1 MGDPQTVILEGR
13 GPGESPAPVREEPR
27 PAASRG
33 RRLLTALVTSR
44 ESAIFLALIIIMAVI
59 GVSAPNF
66 LSGGNLYLVSR
77 QISFVAIVA
86 FGELFVILTGGI
98 DLSVGSIMALA
109 GMAAAYAMKVGIP
122 PPFAVAFGLL
132 VGLSMG
138 ALNGALIS
146 YVRIAPFIVT
156 LGMLSFASGL
166 VLGLTKGWPITE
178 IPPSFMPLAQGS
190 WLGLPIP
197 VWIAVAI
204 ALVAHV
210 VLTHT
215 AFGRRTYAI
224 GGNEQATFLS
234 GINVDRVKFIL
245 YMIPALTASVAGI
258 ILVARFNSA
267 QADTGKGWELDA
279 IAAAVIGGTSLAGG
293 SGSVLGV
300 VIGACI
306 MGVIKNGLVLMRVSS
321 YWQTAIIGIIIVL
334 AAVLDRFK
342 SKRA

>member
-1 MGDPQTVILEGR
+1 VEIPSAARASPGR
-13 GPGESPAPVREEPR
+13 GRSVVSAVVR
-27 PAASRG
+27 
-33 RRLLTALVTSR
+33 TR
-44 ESAIFLALIIIMAVI
+44 ESAIFLALALIIAVI
-59 GVSAPNF
+59 GFAAPNF
-66 LSGGNLYLVSR
+66 LSASNLFLVSR

-109 GMAAAYAMKVGIP
+109 GMAAAWAMKAGLPVPLAALAG
-122 PPFAVAFGLL
+122 VA

-138 ALNGALIS
+138 AVNGALIS

-156 LGMLSFASGL
+156 LGMLSLASGL

-178 IPPSFMPLAQGS
+178 IPASFLPLAQGAF
-190 WLGLPIP
+190 LGLPIP
-197 VWIAVAI
+197 VWIAAGVA
-204 ALVAHV
+204 VASHV
-210 VLTHT
+210 TLRYT

-234 GINVDRVKFIL
+234 GIDVSRIKFVL
-245 YMIPALTASVAGI
+245 YMISAATSSIAGI
-258 ILVARFNSA
+258 VLVARFNSA

-334 AAVLDRFK
+334 AAVLDRLK
-342 SKRA
+342 SRRA

>member
-1 MGDPQTVILEGR
+1 MESTAGDLVSPRNGHRSMSLRILQ
-13 GPGESPAPVREEPR
+13 SK
-27 PAASRG
+27 
-33 RRLLTALVTSR
+33 

-59 GVSAPNF
+59 TYAAPKF
-66 LSGGNLYLVSR
+66 LSASNLFLVSR

-109 GMAAAYAMKVGIP
+109 GMAAAFAMNAGISVP
-122 PPFAVAFGLL
+122 EAVAIGLL
-132 VGLSMG
+132 VGLAMG
-138 ALNGALIS
+138 ALNGALIA
-146 YVRIAPFIVT
+146 YVNIPPFIVT
-156 LGMLSFASGL
+156 LGMLSLASGL
-166 VLGLTKGWPITE
+166 VLGITKGWPITN
-178 IPPSFMPLAQGS
+178 IPASFLPVAQGAF
-190 WLGLPIP
+190 LRLPIP
-197 VWIAVAI
+197 LWIAAGLAVI
-204 ALVAHV
+204 GHV
-210 VLTHT
+210 VLTYT

-234 GINVDRVKFIL
+234 GINVKRIKFIL
-245 YMIPALTASVAGI
+245 YMIPALAASIAGI

-267 QADTGKGWELDA
+267 QADTGRGWELDA

-293 SGSVLGV
+293 SGSILGV

-334 AAVLDRFK
+334 AAGLDRLK
-342 SKRA
+342 AKRS